1 MKKIFLA
8 LAFLVIGYGASAQ
21 VLPSFQ
27 FGLKAGLNIS
37 QLNTDNL
44 FNSENRAGFLGGVW
58 FRFGA
63 AGIHLQPEIY
73 ITDKKTTLKST
84 TTNEVNKVS
93 FTSIDVPVL
102 IGTKIGAVG
111 VGVRLNTGPVV
122 SFIIDENQTFGQA
135 TTNITR
141 FSAKDQAFA
150 WQFGAGLDVKSIGI
164 DLRYELG
171 LTKLNKS
178 GFPETKLNLFNLSL
192 SYKL

>member
-1 MKKIFLA
+1 MKKLILSIA
-8 LAFLVIGYGASAQ
+8 VCCIGYMASAQ
-21 VLPSFQ
+21 VMPSVQ
-27 FGLKAGLNIS
+27 FGLKAGLNLS
-37 QLNTDNL
+37 QLNTESIFD
-44 FNSENRAGFLGGVW
+44 SENRAGFLGGVW

-63 AGIHLQPEIY
+63 AGIHLQPELY
-73 ITDKKTTLKST
+73 ITSKNTTLKST
-84 TTNEVNKVS
+84 STGETNKVK

-102 IGTKIGAVG
+102 IGTKIGALG
-111 VGVRLNTGPVV
+111 VGARLNTGPVV

-141 FSAKDQAFA
+141 FSAKDQSFA

-171 LTKLNKS
+171 LSKLNKP
-178 GFPETKLNLFNLSL
+178 GYPETKLNLFNLSL

>member
-8 LAFLVIGYGASAQ
+8 FIFLALGYGASAQ
-21 VLPSFQ
+21 VLPSFK
-27 FGLKAGLNIS
+27 FGLKAGLNLS
-37 QLNTDNL
+37 QLNTENV
-44 FNSENRAGFLGGVW
+44 FNSENRTGFLGGVW

-73 ITDKKTTLKST
+73 VATKNTTLKSNT
-84 TTNEVNKVS
+84 TGEVNKIK

-102 IGTKIGAVG
+102 VGTKIGAVG

-141 FSAKDQAFA
+141 FSTKDQAFA
-150 WQFGAGLDVKSIGI
+150 WQFGTGLDVKSIGI

-171 LTKLNKS
+171 LSKLNKS
-178 GFPETKLNLFNLSL
+178 GFPETKLNLFQLSL